1 MHPRKVEL
9 VQKPTC
15 KAKITSEL
23 LLKPLESNC
32 GDILKLLIER
42 QTGNE
47 ANQGNDELS

>member
-32 GDILKLLIER
+32 GDMLKLLRLRGKQEMRPIK
-42 QTGNE
+42 GMMN
-47 ANQGNDELS
+47 